1 MDATPLR
8 DAAQLTGSLDDRFT
22 ESARPVLLNGMQA
35 LVRLLLEQAR
45 DDVAQ
50 GFNTGGFVSGY
61 RGSPLAKLDHELWL
75 QRALLDQ
82 HRIVF
87 RPGVN
92 EDLAATMVWGT
103 QQLQSFPGARV
114 DGVFGMWYGKGPGV
128 DRSVDALRHANI
140 IGTMEKGGVLA
151 VAGDDHAAQSSTF
164 AHQSDFAFQSACL
177 PVLHPAGI
185 DDYIPLGLAGYA
197 MSRFAGLWVGFKAV
211 SETAESGGTVTL
223 AQPHFRR
230 PDMALPPHGLNVD
243 PRLPWPAKRTEYE
256 RRLIDERVPAALAW
270 ARANRLDRLVFG
282 RPDARLGIVT
292 VGKAHHDVVRALAV
306 LGLSPEAA
314 AAAGVAVYRIAL
326 AWPLETE
333 GLAAFAQGKQALLL
347 VEEKRA
353 FVEPQARAALYNLPA
368 DRRPA
373 FAGKTDEAGAP
384 LIPSSVEISPETML
398 PVLARW
404 LGAHGLEV
412 SAPAARAIAPQAGL
426 LARTAFFCAGCPHN
440 SSTRVPEGHHAAA
453 GIGCHIMALGTEPTT
468 QTFTHMGAEGVTW
481 AGQAPFSDTPHLFVN
496 IGDGTWQHSGVLAFR
511 QSRAASS
518 NITYKILV
526 NDAVAMTGGQPIEG
540 RLPPAQIARQCA
552 AEGAARIAV
561 VADLAENLPQAAE
574 LPPGTTLHTREALD
588 QVQRDLAATPGTTA
602 LIYVQVCATEKRR
615 RRKRGRMADAEV
627 AVQIN
632 PRVCEGC
639 GDCSAQSHCIAIE
652 PLETPFGRK
661 RRISPTA
668 CNTDMSCL
676 KGFCP
681 SFVTSSGERPKP
693 ASDPRWAR
701 LEAEIAPR
709 LPMPQPALPD
719 GPYRMLFG
727 GIGGGGIVTSG
738 AIVAMAA
745 HLDGLA
751 VRTLD
756 FTGLAQKNGAVVSH
770 VQVARQ
776 ASAFDVARVPE
787 AGASLMVAADL
798 AVGATADM
806 LRRCA
811 PDAAVIGNLD
821 LQATAAFVFDHDLK
835 IDAGLHRRH
844 IEAVTDPAR
853 SHYLHAAALAET
865 LFGTAQAL
873 NTVLLGIAWQRG
885 LLPVSLAALE
895 RAIGLNGT
903 AVTLNLRALLWG
915 RMLAEQPGLAATVL
929 GGAEPEEPLAAL
941 VDRLAGELVLYQNE
955 RLARRY
961 RNALAP
967 LLTAPP
973 QLARQAATTL
983 FKLMA
988 YKDEYEVARLHLA
1001 TFGAEP
1007 DPGRLT
1013 FHLAPPLISGT
1024 DKATGKRRKM
1034 AVPGRVALPLFR
1046 LLAPLKRLRGTLLDP
1061 FHWQHDRR
1069 MERRMLRDY
1078 LDDLA
1083 LIGRH
1088 AQAWSLDSTLALAQI
1103 PDRVRGFGPVK
1114 QAALHQ
1120 AWGERD
1126 GLRRAL
1132 TDQPQPAALAAE

>member
-1 MDATPLR
+1 MAT
-8 DAAQLTGSLDDRFT
+8 
-22 ESARPVLLNGMQA
+22 
-35 LVRLLLEQAR
+35 
-45 DDVAQ
+45 
-50 GFNTGGFVSGY
+50 
-61 RGSPLAKLDHELWL
+61 
-75 QRALLDQ
+75 
-82 HRIVF
+82 
-87 RPGVN
+87 
-92 EDLAATMVWGT
+92 
-103 QQLQSFPGARV
+103 
-114 DGVFGMWYGKGPGV
+114 
-128 DRSVDALRHANI
+128 
-140 IGTMEKGGVLA
+140 GGVLA

-164 AHQSDFAFQSACL
+164 AHQSDFAFQSACI
-177 PVLHPAGI
+177 PVLHPSSI
-185 DDYIPLGLAGYA
+185 DDYLPLGLAGYA
-197 MSRFAGLWVGFKAV
+197 LSRFAGVWVGFKAI
-211 SETAESGGTVTL
+211 SETAESGGSVTL
-223 AQPHFRR
+223 TPRHFRR
-230 PDMALPPHGLNVD
+230 PRMGLPPHGLNID
-243 PRLPWPAKRTEYE
+243 PLLPWPAKRTEYE
-256 RRLIDERVPAALAW
+256 RRLIDERVPAVLAW
-270 ARANRLDRLVFG
+270 ARENRLDTQVFG
-282 RPDARLGIVT
+282 RRDARVGIVT

-306 LGLSPEAA
+306 LGLTPEAA
-314 AAAGVAVYRIAL
+314 AAQGVAVYRIAL

-333 GLAAFAQGKQALLL
+333 GLRAFAEGKQALLL

-368 DRRPA
+368 DRRPE
-373 FAGKTDEAGAP
+373 FAGKEDAAGAP
-384 LIPSSVEISPETML
+384 LIPSSSELSPEAML

-404 LGAHGLEV
+404 LSAHGLPV
-412 SAPAARAIAPQAGL
+412 VAPQAHAIVPQAGL

-440 SSTRVPEGHHAAA
+440 SSTRVPAGHHAAA

-468 QTFTHMGAEGVTW
+468 RTFTHMGAEGVSW
-481 AGQAPFSDTPHLFVN
+481 AGQAPFSETPHLFVN

-511 QSRAASS
+511 QSRAAGS

-540 RLPPAQIARQCA
+540 GLSPAQIAQQCA

-561 VADLAENLPQAAE
+561 VADLEENLPAAAD

-588 QVQRDLAATPGTTA
+588 EMQRDLAATPGTTA

-615 RRKRGRMADAEV
+615 RRKRGRMAEAEV

-639 GDCSAQSHCIAIE
+639 GDCSVQSHCIAIE

-668 CNTDMSCL
+668 CNTDLSCL

-681 SFVTSSGERPKP
+681 SFVTVKGERPKP
-693 ASDPRWAR
+693 AEDARWAR
-701 LEAEIAPR
+701 LEGEMA
-709 LPMPQPALPD
+709 PALPQPELPLRA

-770 VQVARQ
+770 VQVARH
-776 ASAFDVARVPE
+776 AGSFDVARVPE
-787 AGASLMVAADL
+787 ASADLMVAADL
-798 AVGATADM
+798 AVAASADV

-821 LQATAAFVFDHDLK
+821 LQATAAFVFDRDLK
-835 IDAGLHRRH
+835 IDAGLHQRH
-844 IEAVTDPAR
+844 IQAVTATAR
-853 SHYLHAAALAET
+853 SQYLRAAALAET

-885 LLPVSLAALE
+885 LLPVSLGALVQ
-895 RAIGLNGT
+895 AIRLNGT
-903 AVTLNLRALLWG
+903 AVALNLRALLWG
-915 RMLAEQPGLAATVL
+915 RMLAERPGLAATVL
-929 GGAEPEEPLAAL
+929 GAADAEEPTEAL
-941 VDRLAGELVLYQNE
+941 VQRLADELRLYQDE
-955 RLARRY
+955 RLARRF
-961 RNALAP
+961 RETLAP
-967 LLTAPP
+967 LLQAAPP
-973 QLARQAATTL
+973 ALARQAATTL
-983 FKLMA
+983 FRLMA

-1001 TFGAEP
+1001 AWQDEP
-1007 DPGRLT
+1007 DPARLT
-1013 FHLAPPLISGT
+1013 FHLAPPLITRT
-1024 DKATGKRRKM
+1024 DPATGRRRKI

-1046 LLAPLKRLRGTLLDP
+1046 VLARLKGLRGTPLDP
-1061 FHWQHDRR
+1061 FGWQHDRR

-1078 LDDLA
+1078 LDDLE
-1083 LIGRH
+1083 LIARHGR
-1088 AQAWSLDSTLALAQI
+1088 QGSLDSAAALAQI

-1114 QAALHQ
+1114 LASFQE
-1120 AWGERD
+1120 AWGQREE
-1126 GLRRAL
+1126 LRRAL